1 VKVTTEDRPQR
12 EVQLHIE
19 LEPADVEPYLE
30 RAHRQASQRLKIP
43 GFRKGKVPRHV
54 FEQMMGHDYLLQEA
68 LDLMIPDITSQAV
81 QEASV
86 EMAGVPSVTIEGL
99 DPVTISAIVPLV
111 PKVDLGDYKAVRV
124 AKDRPRVT
132 GKQVDE
138 FLERLQTD
146 LAAWEPV
153 EGPVAY
159 EDLLNISVQGWADG
173 EEFVKNEHVD
183 FVPRENSRVP
193 VPGFVEE
200 IVGLKQ
206 DKEAEFTIQ
215 VPEDYQT
222 SELAGK
228 ACKFK
233 VTVHEIKRKV
243 PSPLDDEFAK
253 GVGEG
258 FETLDALK
266 ERVRQDLLSDQ
277 ERGITERYQDETLQA
292 VLEKATLELSPLL
305 VNHEAEHMFEDHQEA
320 TKSGRMTVEQYQR
333 QIQWSGKSDEEVQ
346 EELRTEA
353 ETRIK
358 RAVVLR
364 EIATEAKIE
373 ASDEDVDQEI
383 ETMAAGAGQE
393 ADQVRKMF
401 EAAENQDSLR
411 RSILN
416 RKAIEHLTE
425 IAGQKSEPKTKTAPA
440 KGTAVKAEAKK
451 PTKTPTKKA
460 KPKS

>member
-1 VKVTTEDRPQR
+1 MKVTTEERPQR

-30 RAHRQASQRLKIP
+30 RAHKQASQRLKIP
-43 GFRKGKVPRHV
+43 GFRKGKIPRHV
-54 FEQMMGHDYLLQEA
+54 LEQIMGHDYLLQEA
-68 LDLMIPDITSQAV
+68 LDLMIPDVTSQAV
-81 QEASV
+81 HEASV
-86 EMAGVPSVTIEGL
+86 EMAGVPSVTIEAL
-99 DPVTISAIVPLV
+99 APVTISAIVPLV

-124 AKDRPRVT
+124 VKDRPRVT

-146 LAAWEPV
+146 LAAWEPNQ
-153 EGPVAY
+153 GPVAY

-173 EEFVKNEHVD
+173 EEFVKNERVD
-183 FVPRENSRVP
+183 FVPKENSRVP
-193 VPGFVEE
+193 VPDFVKE

-206 DKEAEFTIQ
+206 DKETEFTIQ
-215 VPEDYQT
+215 VPEDYQAP
-222 SELAGK
+222 ELAGK

-266 ERVRQDLLSDQ
+266 ERIRQDLLSDQ
-277 ERGITERYQDETLQA
+277 ERGISEHHQDETLQA
-292 VLEKATLELSPLL
+292 VLEKANLELSPLL

-333 QIQWSGKSDEEVQ
+333 QIQWSGKSDEEIQ

-364 EIATEAKIE
+364 EIATEANIE
-373 ASDEDVDQEI
+373 LSDEDVDQEI

-401 EAAENQDSLR
+401 EAVENQDSLR

-416 RKAIEHLTE
+416 RKAIEYLTE
-425 IAGQKSEPKTKTAPA
+425 IAGQQLVSKTKLTP
-440 KGTAVKAEAKK
+440 AKK
-451 PTKTPTKKA
+451 PAAKSAREKPTKIPA
-460 KPKS
+460 KKLKSKS

>member
-1 VKVTTEDRPQR
+1 VKVTTEDRPHR

-54 FEQMMGHDYLLQEA
+54 FEQLMGHDYLLQEA
-68 LDLMIPDITSQAV
+68 LDLMLPDVTSQAV

-86 EMAGVPSVTIEGL
+86 EMAGVPSVTIEAL
-99 DPVTISAIVPLV
+99 DPVTISATVPLV
-111 PKVDLGDYKAVRV
+111 PRVDLGDYKAVRV
-124 AKDRPRVT
+124 ARERPRIT

-138 FLERLQTD
+138 FLERLQMD
-146 LAAWEPV
+146 LAPWEPT

-159 EDLLNISVQGWADG
+159 EDLLNISVQGWVDG
-173 EEFVKNEHVD
+173 EEFVKNERVD

-193 VPGFVEE
+193 VPGFVEKV
-200 IVGLKQ
+200 VGLKQ
-206 DKEAEFTIQ
+206 DQETEFTIQ
-215 VPEDYQT
+215 VPEDYQA

-228 ACKFK
+228 ATNFK

-258 FETLDALK
+258 FETLEALK
-266 ERVRQDLLSDQ
+266 ERVRQDLLNDQ
-277 ERGITERYQDETLQA
+277 ERGITERHQDETLQS
-292 VLEKATLELSPLL
+292 VLEKANLELSPLL

-333 QIQWSGKSDEEVQ
+333 QIQWSGKSEEEIQ
-346 EELRTEA
+346 EELRAEA

-364 EIATEAKIE
+364 EIATLAGIE

-393 ADQVRKMF
+393 AEQVRKMF
-401 EAAENQDSLR
+401 ESEENKDSLR
-411 RSILN
+411 RSLLN
-416 RKAIEHLTE
+416 RKAVEHLTE
-425 IAGQKSEPKTKTAPA
+425 IAAQKPESKAKAAPA
-440 KGTAVKAEAKK
+440 KEAVAKVQAKK
-451 PTKTPTKKA
+451 PAKAPAKRA

>member
-1 VKVTTEDRPQR
+1 MKVTTEDRPQR

-54 FEQMMGHDYLLQEA
+54 FEQIMGHDYLLQEA
-68 LDLMIPDITSQAV
+68 LDLMIPDVTSQAV

-99 DPVTISAIVPLV
+99 DPVTILATVPLV

-124 AKDRPRVT
+124 AKERPRVT

-146 LAAWEPV
+146 LAAWEPA

-173 EEFVKNEHVD
+173 EEFAKNERVD
-183 FVPRENSRVP
+183 FVPRENSRIP

-206 DKEAEFTIQ
+206 DKETEFTIQ
-215 VPEDYQT
+215 VPEDYQE

-258 FETLDALK
+258 FETLEALK

-277 ERGITERYQDETLQA
+277 DRGITERHQDETLQA
-292 VLEKATLELSPLL
+292 VLETANLELSPLL
-305 VNHEAEHMFEDHQEA
+305 VNHEAEHMYEDHQEA
-320 TKSGRMTVEQYQR
+320 SKSGRMTVEQYQR
-333 QIQWSGKSDEEVQ
+333 QIQWSGKSEEEIQ

-364 EIATEAKIE
+364 EIATEANIE
-373 ASDEDVDQEI
+373 ISDEDIDQEI

-401 EAAENQDSLR
+401 EPGENQDSLR
-411 RSILN
+411 RSLLN
-416 RKAIEHLTE
+416 RKAVEYLTE
-425 IAGQKSEPKTKTAPA
+425 IAAQKAEPKAKAAAPA
-440 KGTAVKAEAKK
+440 KETAAKK
-451 PTKTPTKKA
+451 PAKAPAKKA